1 MKEYRLAAWPDL
13 GPQHRRTAYR
23 RLLSDMSQ
31 RHVSLT
37 ELCARSGLARHEVG
51 RFLDALS
58 ARGLL
63 VTRDTPRAPWPP
75 LSLRPLR
82 NWLRRSLLLSPR
94 RA

>member
-31 RHVSLT
+31 RHVSLA

-51 RFLDALS
+51 SFLDALS
-58 ARGLL
+58 DRGLL
-63 VTRDTPRAPWPP
+63 VSRDAPRATWP